1 MTLACYGALEIVGV
15 IIINTLR
22 AQYVENSWICYSA
35 TIANYYIVRLLCSE
49 AVRSAILAIAIGVDP
64 ARVRVRGSGPSW
76 NFASEGPPLFLKHG
90 YETQWTQS
98 LSHCCHQTRFWA
110 LNALKMRLRPGLCPW
125 PRWGSLQRSPD
136 PLAVFEAAAYTLID
150 WAWFYVCANTI

>member
-15 IIINTLR
+15 ISINTLR

-64 ARVRVRGSGPSW
+64 ARVRVRGSGPS
-76 NFASEGPPLFLKHG
+76 
-90 YETQWTQS
+90 
-98 LSHCCHQTRFWA
+98 
-110 LNALKMRLRPGLCPW
+110 
-125 PRWGSLQRSPD
+125 
-136 PLAVFEAAAYTLID
+136 
-150 WAWFYVCANTI
+150 